1 MQNRETVQEYEHER
15 NEVIYPENV
24 AAEGGVTPRSAYIQ
38 NMSKKTSHQPMKGRS
53 RYLRAANQAID
64 PLIIQNIES
73 RQQYEHERNEVSYWY
88 NVCAEG
94 QYNAMLCLYWKH
106 EPDDDET
113 SINKWRSRYL
123 RTAYQGIDPS
133 IMKNKETVEEYE
145 HRTNEVSY
153 PENVGAERTKE
164 DETTSNE
171 GRSKY
176 LRTANQGIEPS
187 IMQTKETVQE

>member
-94 QYNAMLCLYWKH
+94 QYNAMLCLYWNHQPEDNETSKH
-106 EPDDDET
+106 EG
-113 SINKWRSRYL
+113 S
-123 RTAYQGIDPS
+123 
-133 IMKNKETVEEYE
+133 
-145 HRTNEVSY
+145 
-153 PENVGAERTKE
+153 
-164 DETTSNE
+164 
-171 GRSKY
+171 SKY
-176 LRTANQGIEPS
+176 LRAADQGTDPS
-187 IMQTKETVQE
+187 IMQTKETVQEYEHGRNEVSYP